1 MLDSV
6 IARVA
11 EVQTILAAKGFP
23 KVDIKVE
30 IKPLAAG
37 VAGVAYV
44 YQKRIA
50 LSQHFLKEHPESML
64 KETVAHEVCHV
75 YTKHYKPFA
84 KQAHGPEFR
93 AFMSLLGLDGK
104 TYHSM
109 SLQNGPVRQKRIKTR
124 FIYTSNQTGATV
136 YLTKQQHMK
145 MSFGIIR
152 YMAKNGEDITY
163 SGKIAE
169 YK

>member
-6 IARVA
+6 IARIA
-11 EVQTILAAKGFP
+11 EVQTILEAKGYP
-23 KVDIKVE
+23 KFDIKVE
-30 IKPLAAG
+30 IKTLAAG
-37 VAGVAYV
+37 IAGSAYV
-44 YQKRIA
+44 HQKRIV
-50 LSQHFLKEHPESML
+50 LSQHFLKEHPDAML
-64 KETVAHEVCHV
+64 KDTVAHEVCHL
-75 YTKHYKPFA
+75 YTTHYKPFA

-93 AFMSLLGLDGK
+93 AFMGLLGLDGK

-109 SLQNGPVRQKRIKTR
+109 SLQNGPVRQKRIKIR
-124 FIYTSNQTGATV
+124 YIYTSNQTGKTV

-145 MSFGIIR
+145 MNAGITR
-152 YMAKNGEDITY
+152 YMAKNGEHITF